1 MIKGTGNINCH
12 VVKNLTSK
20 VSGTGRVKYKGNPAI
35 KDLDS
40 KLYRIE

>member
-1 MIKGTGNINCH
+1 MIKGAGNINCH
-12 VVKNLTSK
+12 AVKNLTSK
-20 VSGTGRVKYKGNPAI
+20 VSGIGRVKYKGNPAI